1 MKVVYLL
8 VLVAML
14 LFIVGVGAYEGFNAS
29 SGGALIQ
36 LATSHVPT
44 PDDVHV
50 YGMSVHEDDD
60 EVKQANPY
68 TKQVHGMTNMDNTPY
83 APY

>member
-14 LFIVGVGAYEGFNAS
+14 LLIVGLGAYEGFNAS

-36 LATSHVPT
+36 LATSHVPSPEEFT
-44 PDDVHV
+44 
-50 YGMSVHEDDD
+50 SHEDDD
-60 EVKQANPY
+60 EVKQANPD
-68 TKQVHGMTNMDNTPY
+68 TNQVDGMTNMDTTPY

>member
-1 MKVVYLL
+1 
-8 VLVAML
+8 ML
-14 LFIVGVGAYEGFNAS
+14 LLIVGVGAYEGFNAS

-44 PDDVHV
+44 SEDV
-50 YGMSVHEDDD
+50 SSDEDEDK
-60 EVKQANPY
+60 VKQANPY